1 MTRTVSCIATL
12 VVMNLFWA
20 GSYAVMKY
28 GLGQMD
34 PIVLVFWRF
43 VLGLAVLSAWIAV
56 RGRSLVLDRNDT
68 VRIVFAGLVLAASS
82 FLIVTGIEMSYATD
96 ASLLYAFEPVWGI
109 VLASI
114 ILRERFLVTTG
125 IGLALILAGLLALSG
140 FDLKAIAGIGDGGV
154 GLGNAL
160 IVVGLLSESLFTI
173 VLKPVAKKRDA
184 SVVIAAVLVTA
195 IVSLAIPLTVR
206 GEFTV
211 PTDGASVFSIAYLSI
226 ICTAMGY
233 TSWVAITRHVPVNV
247 MLFTIFI
254 QPIAGMFIASAALD
268 EPLDARLIVG
278 GSFLLAGM
286 ATAVFG
292 HFRAE
297 RGVRPAAVD
306 EPVAISP

>member
-1 MTRTVSCIATL
+1 MHSTASCIATL

-28 GLGQMD
+28 GLGEMD

-43 VLGLAVLSAWIAV
+43 VMGLVVLSTWIAIK
-56 RGRSLVLDRNDT
+56 RKSLALDRND
-68 VRIVFAGLVLAASS
+68 VARIAFAGLVLAASS

-109 VLASI
+109 LLASL
-114 ILRERFLVTTG
+114 ILRERFLFTTG

-160 IVVGLLSESLFTI
+160 IVIGLLSESLFTI

-184 SVVIAAVLVTA
+184 SVVIAVVLVTA
-195 IVSLAIPLTVR
+195 IVALAVPLTMR
-206 GEFTV
+206 GKIAM
-211 PTDGASVFSIAYLSI
+211 PLDGASVFSIAYLSI
-226 ICTAMGY
+226 ICTAIGY

-268 EPLDARLIVG
+268 EALDVRLIVG

-297 RGVRPAAVD
+297 RGAGPAAQE

>member
-1 MTRTVSCIATL
+1 MRRTSSYIAIL

-43 VLGLAVLSAWIAV
+43 VIGLAVLAGWISF
-56 RGRSLVLDRNDT
+56 RRKPLDLDWKDIS
-68 VRIVFAGLVLAASS
+68 RIVFAGLVLAASS
-82 FLIVTGIEMSYATD
+82 FLVVTGIEMSFATD

-109 VLASI
+109 VLATI
-114 ILRERFLVTTG
+114 VLRERFHATTG

-140 FDLKAIAGIGDGGV
+140 FDLKALAGIGDGGV

-160 IVVGLLSESLFTI
+160 IVLGLLSESLFTI

-184 SVVIAAVLVTA
+184 SVVVAAVLVTA
-195 IVSLAIPLTVR
+195 ILALAVPLALR
-206 GEFTV
+206 GDFTV

-233 TSWVAITRHVPVNV
+233 TGWVAITRHVPVNV

-254 QPIAGMFIASAALD
+254 QPVAGTLIAYAALG
-268 EPLDARLIVG
+268 EPLDERLIVG
-278 GSFLLAGM
+278 GSLLLAGM
-286 ATAVFG
+286 ASAVFG

-297 RGVRPAAVD
+297 RGTAPGLKDA
-306 EPVAISP
+306 PVAISP